1 MKIGDTILI
10 LPSCA
15 LQYMHMEELAGI
27 KAKVVEVISHA
38 DQVRGCW
45 VKLSGK
51 YLGED
56 EWFIPYSSIGQ

>member
-1 MKIGDTILI
+1 
-10 LPSCA
+10 
-15 LQYMHMEELAGI
+15 MEELAGI